1 MTHAVTATNL
11 GRVDNQSRGAAVRA
25 RREHLGMTASGLA
38 KLANVDRGKLSRF
51 EEGVDQPSERWIGG
65 VERALDAFEAE
76 VGVEPGEA
84 TKVTTPELIR
94 LTLHD
99 VFGVGEIIAEG
110 PVDKPDELVA
120 SVAKLLAEIRS
131 QEKR

>member
-38 KLANVDRGKLSRF
+38 KLASVDRGKLSRF
-51 EEGVDQPSERWIGG
+51 EEGVDQPTERWIAS

-84 TKVTTPELIR
+84 AKATSPDLIR